1 LTFYNNYGKVLVL
14 LVREQSFKKERKMR
28 ETEFDL
34 TTDNGVYMAMKQRK
48 VDLHEDAK
56 ASADIFRK
64 HGMVVRVVYRKH
76 YDPYLAL
83 YAERSRDALNDPM
96 WIESA
101 HTAMRESI
109 ENGLTNDVFFRHDPH
124 TNYRGELVPAYNS
137 TGISNNL
144 RHTIERRMRHEEA
157 AA

>member
-1 LTFYNNYGKVLVL
+1 
-14 LVREQSFKKERKMR
+14 MR

-34 TTDNGVYMAMKQRK
+34 TTANGVYMAMKQRK

-56 ASADIFRK
+56 ASAEIFRK
-64 HGMVVRVVYRKH
+64 HGLVVRVVYRKH

-83 YAERSRDALNDPM
+83 YCERSRDALGDPT
-96 WIESA
+96 WINSA
-101 HTAMRESI
+101 HTAMREAL

-144 RHTIERRMRHEEA
+144 RHTIERRIRDEA
-157 AA
+157 EVAA

>member
-1 LTFYNNYGKVLVL
+1 M
-14 LVREQSFKKERKMR
+14 S

-34 TTDNGVYMAMKQRK
+34 TTANGVYMAMKQRK

-64 HGMVVRVVYRKH
+64 HGLVVRVVYRKH

-83 YAERSRDALNDPM
+83 YVERSRDALSDPM

-101 HTAMRESI
+101 NTAMRESI
-109 ENGLTNDVFFRHDPH
+109 EAGLTNDVFFRHDPRI
-124 TNYRGELVPAYNS
+124 NYRGELEPAWNS

-144 RHTIERRMRHEEA
+144 RHTIERRIRDEA
-157 AA
+157 EAVA